1 MRLFSFMDNFY
12 IKLNDRNRKK
22 LYVSNNRRTHTW
34 AWTNQSDERDWM
46 TLDRAIELLLEIN
59 EYYAKQFTEL
69 GIYDKDDN
77 LIMLAGI
84 L

>member
-12 IKLNDRNRKK
+12 IRLNENRRK
-22 LYVSNNRRTHTW
+22 LYVFHNRRTHTW
-34 AWTNQSDERDWM
+34 GWTNYPSERDWM

-77 LIMLAGI
+77 LIMVSGVL
-84 L
+84 